1 MVKSTTFLQH
11 ELKNLH
17 CIYEIFL
24 FQFLKY
30 DCFKFFA
37 RRQEKKARVIEL
49 SGLLASGAITACSRQ
64 CHLYLRKNLF
74 EELSCHLSSF
84 FRSFGLFQFARVSQ
98 WLEKPMSHLLD
109 RLTFSRNAVWKRV
122 FYFFAF
128 LRWTFDVNVG
138 LAKNLRFL
146 LTFLKS
152 PEHCL
157 GNSL

>member
-24 FQFLKY
+24 FQFLRY

-64 CHLYLRKNLF
+64 CHLYFGENLF

-84 FRSFGLFQFARVSQ
+84 FRSFGLFQFARKGQCLPVSDWRSECHIYQ
-98 WLEKPMSHLLD
+98 IDYHSPEMQFGKGCF
-109 RLTFSRNAVWKRV
+109 TFL
-122 FYFFAF
+122 YF
-128 LRWTFDVNVG
+128 
-138 LAKNLRFL
+138 LAEL
-146 LTFLKS
+146 LT
-152 PEHCL
+152 
-157 GNSL
+157 

>member
-64 CHLYLRKNLF
+64 CHLYLRKKPFRRTFLP
-74 EELSCHLSSF
+74 SF
-84 FRSFGLFQFARVSQ
+84 ILFQVFWSFPVCTSQSVPLTQ

-109 RLTFSRNAVWKRV
+109 RLPFSRNAVWKRV
-122 FYFFAF
+122 FYFLYF
-128 LRWTFDVNVG
+128 L
-138 LAKNLRFL
+138 AEL
-146 LTFLKS
+146 LT
-152 PEHCL
+152 
-157 GNSL
+157 